1 MYMLGS
7 GTEGQR
13 TLENGPD
20 MDSDYDTAVVLLQ
33 GHFAAPAERASP
45 PFLVQTTTSAA
56 PVSLYINMWLTCGGW
71 LGQ

>member
-33 GHFAAPAERASP
+33 GHFAAPQSALLRR
-45 PFLVQTTTSAA
+45 FLFRQRRQL
-56 PVSLYINMWLTCGGW
+56 PR
-71 LGQ
+71 